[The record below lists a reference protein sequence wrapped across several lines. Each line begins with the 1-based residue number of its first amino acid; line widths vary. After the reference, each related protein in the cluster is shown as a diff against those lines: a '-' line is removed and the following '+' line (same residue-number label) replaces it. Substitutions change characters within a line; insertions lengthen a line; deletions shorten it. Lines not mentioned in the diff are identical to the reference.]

1 MYVFPM
7 AGLSRRFTEAG
18 YTVPK
23 FMLPAGSMNLFQH
36 SVHGFRDAFAQETF
50 LFVYLSASC
59 SEEFI
64 LGSCEA
70 IGLRSENV
78 KLARLDNPTDGQ
90 ATTVARGLEVGG
102 VSPDEPVTIFNID
115 TIYSGFEQPN
125 LSHFDNV
132 AGYLD
137 VFVGEGDHWSF
148 VRPKNAVENIGEA
161 LEVTEKIRISNLCC
175 SGLYQFASAS
185 LFMDEF
191 DAIRNRPV
199 VELQGRERYIAPLY
213 NAMIQKGKTVL
224 YRVMDEGNIKFS
236 GTPAEYRHFLT
247 QIG

>member
-18 YTVPK
+18 FTVPK

-36 SVHGFRDAFAQETF
+36 SVYGFRDAFADEKF
-50 LFVYLSASC
+50 LFVYLGATC

-64 LGSCEA
+64 LESSDA
-70 IGLRSENV
+70 IGLRAENV

-102 VSPDEPVTIFNID
+102 VSPDEPITIFNID
-115 TIYSGFEQPN
+115 TIYSGFEQPD
-125 LSHFDNV
+125 LSKFANV

-137 VFVGEGDHWSF
+137 VFVGDGDHWSF
-148 VRPKNAVENIGEA
+148 VRPKHTDENIGEA
-161 LEVTEKIRISNLCC
+161 LEVTEKVRISNLCS
-175 SGLYQFASAS
+175 SGLYQFASAAT
-185 LFMDEF
+185 FMNEF

-199 VELQGRERYIAPLY
+199 AELQGHERYIAPLY
-213 NAMIQKGKTVL
+213 NAMIQKGKTVV
-224 YRVMDEGNIKFS
+224 YRVMDADNIKFS

-247 QIG
+247 QIA